1 MAYEI
6 KTTVGWWKPNRTYT
20 QFFSFRYEIQT
31 LLCALLILS
40 SSNGVLCI
48 LHEKFTYTNLSVGV
62 FFVFCFRCSVE
73 ISSEK
78 RMQNAINLKTLRM
91 SLFRFLIFGKF
102 NKSPFDFTHLHAI
115 CQLASTQL
123 LSHTILMENCKFIF
137 T

>member
-1 MAYEI
+1 M
-6 KTTVGWWKPNRTYT
+6 KSRQQLDGGSRTEHT
-20 QFFSFRYEIQT
+20 HNSFPFDTKFRRYFA
-31 LLCALLILS
+31 LCS
-40 SSNGVLCI
+40 FYRSSNGVLCI